1 MTAATD
7 LEKGADAF
15 RRKDLFDARSF
26 NATRVELHR
35 GAETVVFEH
44 SKDKDGKDVWK
55 DAAGK
60 MADTAKVEDLLT
72 KLSNIRAS
80 MFVDKAD
87 PALKMPVLIAT
98 LKMENARTETVTFA
112 RRAPP

>member
-1 MTAATD
+1 M
-7 LEKGADAF
+7 
-15 RRKDLFDARSF
+15 
-26 NATRVELHR
+26 
-35 GAETVVFEH
+35 FEH

-60 MADTAKVEDLLT
+60 TADTAKVEDLLT

-80 MFVDKAD
+80 MFADKPD
-87 PALKMPVLIAT
+87 PALKMPVLVVT

-112 RRAPP
+112 RQGTAVMAARADEPGTATVEAVAFNDALASLDALK